1 MPWFKKNLR
10 QWLNR
15 FSLRACFLTLF
26 FSGYSKKAPGTIGS
40 LVALLLGLP
49 ILIFSAN
56 TLFLAAIL
64 IGLIAIAQIDKE
76 EEESK
81 IHDSSYIVIDELVG
95 MWLAMAISGLS
106 LAGVILSFIFFRIY
120 DITKPSLI
128 GKIDKEVKGGLGVVA
143 DDALAGV
150 LAGLSVLLAIN
161 ILGFFNIKL

>member
-1 MPWFKKNLR
+1 M
-10 QWLNR
+10 
-15 FSLRACFLTLF
+15 
-26 FSGYSKKAPGTIGS
+26 
-40 LVALLLGLP
+40 LLGLP
-49 ILIFSAN
+49 VLIFSAN

-106 LAGVILSFIFFRIY
+106 LAGVVLSFIFFRIY
-120 DITKPSLI
+120 DITKPSFI

-150 LAGLSVLLAIN
+150 LAGLSTLLVIN

>member
-1 MPWFKKNLR
+1 MNK
-10 QWLNR
+10 

-49 ILIFSAN
+49 VLIFSAN
-56 TLFLAAIL
+56 TLFLAAVF
-64 IGLIAIAQIDKE
+64 IGLIAISQIDKE

-106 LAGVILSFIFFRIY
+106 LAGVVLSFIFFRIY

-150 LAGLSVLLAIN
+150 LAGLSTLLAIN
-161 ILGFFNIKL
+161 IILGFFNIKL

>member
-1 MPWFKKNLR
+1 MDK
-10 QWLNR
+10 

-49 ILIFSAN
+49 VLIFSAN

-106 LAGVILSFIFFRIY
+106 LAGVVLSFVFFRIY

-150 LAGLSVLLAIN
+150 LAGLSVLLVIN

>member
-1 MPWFKKNLR
+1 MDK
-10 QWLNR
+10 

-49 ILIFSAN
+49 VLIFSAN
-56 TLFLAAIL
+56 TLFLGAVF
-64 IGLIAIAQIDKE
+64 IGLIAITQIDKE

-106 LAGVILSFIFFRIY
+106 LVGVILSFIFFRIY

-150 LAGLSVLLAIN
+150 LAGLSALLVIH
-161 ILGFFNIKL
+161 ILGFFNIKF

>member
-1 MPWFKKNLR
+1 M
-10 QWLNR
+10 
-15 FSLRACFLTLF
+15 
-26 FSGYSKKAPGTIGS
+26 
-40 LVALLLGLP
+40 LLGLP
-49 ILIFSAN
+49 VLAFSAN
-56 TLFLAAIL
+56 TLFLGAIF

-76 EEESK
+76 EEETK
-81 IHDSSYIVIDELVG
+81 RHDSSYIVIDELVG

-150 LAGLSVLLAIN
+150 LAGLSVLLAISV
-161 ILGFFNIKL
+161 LGFFNIKF

>member
-1 MPWFKKNLR
+1 M
-10 QWLNR
+10 
-15 FSLRACFLTLF
+15 
-26 FSGYSKKAPGTIGS
+26 
-40 LVALLLGLP
+40 LLGLP

-56 TLFLAAIL
+56 TLFLAAVL
-64 IGLIAIAQIDKE
+64 IGLIAITQIDKE

-106 LAGVILSFIFFRIY
+106 LAGVVLSFVFFRIY

>member
-1 MPWFKKNLR
+1 MDK
-10 QWLNR
+10 

-49 ILIFSAN
+49 VLAFSAN
-56 TLFLAAIL
+56 TLFLGAVFV
-64 IGLIAIAQIDKE
+64 GLIAIAQIDKE
-76 EEESK
+76 EEETK
-81 IHDSSYIVIDELVG
+81 RHDSSYIVIDELVG
-95 MWLAMAISGLS
+95 MWLTMAISGLS

-150 LAGLSVLLAIN
+150 LAGLSVLLVIN
-161 ILGFFNIKL
+161 ILGFFNIKF

>member
-1 MPWFKKNLR
+1 MDK
-10 QWLNR
+10 

-49 ILIFSAN
+49 VLIFSAN
-56 TLFLAAIL
+56 TLFLGAIFV
-64 IGLIAIAQIDKE
+64 GLIAIAQIDKE
-76 EEESK
+76 EEETK
-81 IHDSSYIVIDELVG
+81 RHDSSYIVIDELVG

-150 LAGLSVLLAIN
+150 LAGLSVLLVIN
-161 ILGFFNIKL
+161 ILGFFNIKF

>member
-1 MPWFKKNLR
+1 MDK
-10 QWLNR
+10 
-15 FSLRACFLTLF
+15 FSLHACFLTLF

-56 TLFLAAIL
+56 TLFLGAVFV
-64 IGLIAIAQIDKE
+64 GLIAIAQIDKE
-76 EEESK
+76 EEETK
-81 IHDSSYIVIDELVG
+81 RHDSSYIVIDELVG

-106 LAGVILSFIFFRIY
+106 LAGVVLSFIFFRIY

-143 DDALAGV
+143 DDALAGI
-150 LAGLSVLLAIN
+150 LAGLSALLVISV
-161 ILGFFNIKL
+161 LGFFNIKF

>member
-1 MPWFKKNLR
+1 M
-10 QWLNR
+10 
-15 FSLRACFLTLF
+15 
-26 FSGYSKKAPGTIGS
+26 
-40 LVALLLGLP
+40 LLGLP

-56 TLFLAAIL
+56 TLFLGAIF
-64 IGLIAIAQIDKE
+64 IGLIAITQIDKE

-81 IHDSSYIVIDELVG
+81 RHDSSYIVIDELVG
-95 MWLAMAISGLS
+95 MWLAMAVSGLS
-106 LAGVILSFIFFRIY
+106 LAGVVLSFIFFRVY

-150 LAGLSVLLAIN
+150 LAGLSALLVIH

>member
-1 MPWFKKNLR
+1 M
-10 QWLNR
+10 
-15 FSLRACFLTLF
+15 
-26 FSGYSKKAPGTIGS
+26 
-40 LVALLLGLP
+40 LLGLP
-49 ILIFSAN
+49 VLIFSAN
-56 TLFLAAIL
+56 TLFLGAIF

-76 EEESK
+76 EKESK

-150 LAGLSVLLAIN
+150 LAGLSALLVIH
-161 ILGFFNIKL
+161 ILGFFNIKF

>member
-1 MPWFKKNLR
+1 M
-10 QWLNR
+10 
-15 FSLRACFLTLF
+15 
-26 FSGYSKKAPGTIGS
+26 
-40 LVALLLGLP
+40 LLGLP
-49 ILIFSAN
+49 VLIFSAN
-56 TLFLAAIL
+56 TLFLGAVF

-106 LAGVILSFIFFRIY
+106 LAGVVLSFIFFRIY

-128 GKIDKEVKGGLGVVA
+128 GRIDKEVKGGLGVVA

-150 LAGLSVLLAIN
+150 LAGLSVLLVIH

>member
-1 MPWFKKNLR
+1 MDK
-10 QWLNR
+10 

-56 TLFLAAIL
+56 TLFLAAVL

-76 EEESK
+76 EEETK
-81 IHDSSYIVIDELVG
+81 RHDSSYIVIDELVG

-106 LAGVILSFIFFRIY
+106 LAGVVLSFIFFRIY

-150 LAGLSVLLAIN
+150 LAGLSALLAIN

>member
-1 MPWFKKNLR
+1 MDKFG
-10 QWLNR
+10 
-15 FSLRACFLTLF
+15 LRACFLTLF

-56 TLFLAAIL
+56 TLFLGAVFV
-64 IGLIAIAQIDKE
+64 GLIAIAQIDKE

-106 LAGVILSFIFFRIY
+106 LAGVVLSFIFFRIY

-143 DDALAGV
+143 DDALAGI
-150 LAGLSVLLAIN
+150 LAGLSALLVIH

>member
-1 MPWFKKNLR
+1 M
-10 QWLNR
+10 
-15 FSLRACFLTLF
+15 
-26 FSGYSKKAPGTIGS
+26 
-40 LVALLLGLP
+40 LLGLP

-56 TLFLAAIL
+56 TLFLGAIFV
-64 IGLIAIAQIDKE
+64 GLIAIAQIDKE
-76 EEESK
+76 EEETK
-81 IHDSSYIVIDELVG
+81 RHDSSHIVIDELVG

-150 LAGLSVLLAIN
+150 LAGLSALLVIH

>member
-1 MPWFKKNLR
+1 M
-10 QWLNR
+10 
-15 FSLRACFLTLF
+15 
-26 FSGYSKKAPGTIGS
+26 
-40 LVALLLGLP
+40 LLGLP

-56 TLFLAAIL
+56 TLFLGAVFV
-64 IGLIAIAQIDKE
+64 GLIAIAQIDKE
-76 EEESK
+76 EEETK
-81 IHDSSYIVIDELVG
+81 RHDSSYIVIDELVG

-150 LAGLSVLLAIN
+150 LAGLSALLVIH

>member
-1 MPWFKKNLR
+1 M
-10 QWLNR
+10 
-15 FSLRACFLTLF
+15 
-26 FSGYSKKAPGTIGS
+26 
-40 LVALLLGLP
+40 LLGLP

-56 TLFLAAIL
+56 TLFLGAVF
-64 IGLIAIAQIDKE
+64 IGLIAITQIDKE
-76 EEESK
+76 EEETK
-81 IHDSSYIVIDELVG
+81 RHDSSYIVIDELVG

-106 LAGVILSFIFFRIY
+106 LAGVVLSFIFFRIY

-150 LAGLSVLLAIN
+150 LAGLSALLVIH

>member
-1 MPWFKKNLR
+1 M
-10 QWLNR
+10 
-15 FSLRACFLTLF
+15 
-26 FSGYSKKAPGTIGS
+26 
-40 LVALLLGLP
+40 LLGLP
-49 ILIFSAN
+49 VLIFSAN
-56 TLFLAAIL
+56 TLFLGAVL

-106 LAGVILSFIFFRIY
+106 LAGVVLSFIFFRIY

-128 GKIDKEVKGGLGVVA
+128 GRIDKEVKGGLGVVA

-150 LAGLSVLLAIN
+150 LAGLSALLIIH
-161 ILGFFNIKL
+161 ILGFFNIKF

>member
-1 MPWFKKNLR
+1 MNK
-10 QWLNR
+10 

-40 LVALLLGLP
+40 FVALFLGLP
-49 ILIFSAN
+49 ILMFSAN
-56 TLFLAAIL
+56 TLFLAAVL
-64 IGLIAIAQIDKE
+64 IGLIAIVQIDKE

-128 GKIDKEVKGGLGVVA
+128 GKIDKEIKGGLGVVA

-150 LAGLSVLLAIN
+150 LAGLSALLVIH

>member
-1 MPWFKKNLR
+1 MDK
-10 QWLNR
+10 

-49 ILIFSAN
+49 VLIFSAN
-56 TLFLAAIL
+56 TLFLGAIF

-106 LAGVILSFIFFRIY
+106 LAGVALSFIFFRIY

-150 LAGLSVLLAIN
+150 LAGLSALLVIH

>member
-1 MPWFKKNLR
+1 M
-10 QWLNR
+10 
-15 FSLRACFLTLF
+15 
-26 FSGYSKKAPGTIGS
+26 
-40 LVALLLGLP
+40 LLGLP
-49 ILIFSAN
+49 VLIFSAN
-56 TLFLAAIL
+56 TLFLAAVF

-150 LAGLSVLLAIN
+150 LAGLSVLLVIS
-161 ILGFFNIKL
+161 ILGFFNIKF

>member
-1 MPWFKKNLR
+1 MDK
-10 QWLNR
+10 

-49 ILIFSAN
+49 VLIFSAN

-106 LAGVILSFIFFRIY
+106 LVGVVLSFVFFRIY

-150 LAGLSVLLAIN
+150 LAGLSVLLIIN

>member
-1 MPWFKKNLR
+1 M
-10 QWLNR
+10 
-15 FSLRACFLTLF
+15 
-26 FSGYSKKAPGTIGS
+26 
-40 LVALLLGLP
+40 LLGLP
-49 ILIFSAN
+49 VLIFSAN
-56 TLFLAAIL
+56 TLFLAAVL

-106 LAGVILSFIFFRIY
+106 LAGVVLSFIFFRIY

>member
-1 MPWFKKNLR
+1 MNK
-10 QWLNR
+10 

-49 ILIFSAN
+49 VLIFSAN
-56 TLFLAAIL
+56 TLFLAAVL

-106 LAGVILSFIFFRIY
+106 LAGVVLSFIFFRFY

-150 LAGLSVLLAIN
+150 LAGLSVLLTIN

>member
-1 MPWFKKNLR
+1 MNK
-10 QWLNR
+10 

-49 ILIFSAN
+49 VLIFSAN
-56 TLFLAAIL
+56 TLFLAAVL
-64 IGLIAIAQIDKE
+64 IGLIAITQIDKE

-150 LAGLSVLLAIN
+150 LAGLSTLLVIN
-161 ILGFFNIKL
+161 ILGFFNIKF

>member
-1 MPWFKKNLR
+1 MDK
-10 QWLNR
+10 

-49 ILIFSAN
+49 VLIFSAN
-56 TLFLAAIL
+56 TLFLGAVF

-143 DDALAGV
+143 DDALAGI
-150 LAGLSVLLAIN
+150 LAGLSALLVIH

>member
-1 MPWFKKNLR
+1 M
-10 QWLNR
+10 
-15 FSLRACFLTLF
+15 
-26 FSGYSKKAPGTIGS
+26 
-40 LVALLLGLP
+40 LLGLP

-56 TLFLAAIL
+56 TLFLGAIFV
-64 IGLIAIAQIDKE
+64 GLIAITQIDKE

-81 IHDSSYIVIDELVG
+81 IHDSSHIVIDELVG

-106 LAGVILSFIFFRIY
+106 LTGVVLSFIFFRVY

-128 GKIDKEVKGGLGVVA
+128 GRIDKEVKGGLGVVA

-150 LAGLSVLLAIN
+150 LAGLSALLVIH

>member
-1 MPWFKKNLR
+1 MDK
-10 QWLNR
+10 

-56 TLFLAAIL
+56 TLFLAAVFV
-64 IGLIAIAQIDKE
+64 GLIAIAQIDKE
-76 EEESK
+76 EEETK
-81 IHDSSYIVIDELVG
+81 RHDSSYIVIDELVG

-106 LAGVILSFIFFRIY
+106 LAGVVLSFIFFRIY

-128 GKIDKEVKGGLGVVA
+128 GRIDKEVKGGLGVVA

-150 LAGLSVLLAIN
+150 LAGLSVLLVIN
-161 ILGFFNIKL
+161 VLGFFNIKF

>member
-1 MPWFKKNLR
+1 MDK
-10 QWLNR
+10 

-56 TLFLAAIL
+56 TLFLGAIFV
-64 IGLIAIAQIDKE
+64 GLIAIAQIDKE
-76 EEESK
+76 EEETK
-81 IHDSSYIVIDELVG
+81 RHDSSYIVIDELVG

-150 LAGLSVLLAIN
+150 LAGLSVLLVIN

>member
-1 MPWFKKNLR
+1 M
-10 QWLNR
+10 
-15 FSLRACFLTLF
+15 
-26 FSGYSKKAPGTIGS
+26 
-40 LVALLLGLP
+40 LLGLP

-150 LAGLSVLLAIN
+150 LAGLSALLAIN

>member
-1 MPWFKKNLR
+1 MDK
-10 QWLNR
+10 
-15 FSLRACFLTLF
+15 FSLRMCFLTLF

-49 ILIFSAN
+49 VLIFSAN
-56 TLFLAAIL
+56 TLFLGAIF

-76 EEESK
+76 EEETK
-81 IHDSSYIVIDELVG
+81 RHDSSYIVIDELVG

-128 GKIDKEVKGGLGVVA
+128 GRIDKEVKGGLGVVA

-150 LAGLSVLLAIN
+150 LAGLSVLLAISV
-161 ILGFFNIKL
+161 LGFFNIKF

>member
-1 MPWFKKNLR
+1 M
-10 QWLNR
+10 
-15 FSLRACFLTLF
+15 
-26 FSGYSKKAPGTIGS
+26 
-40 LVALLLGLP
+40 LLGLP
-49 ILIFSAN
+49 VLIFSAN
-56 TLFLAAIL
+56 TLFLAAVL

-106 LAGVILSFIFFRIY
+106 LAGVILSFIFFRFY

-150 LAGLSVLLAIN
+150 LAGLSALLAIN

>member
-1 MPWFKKNLR
+1 MDK
-10 QWLNR
+10 

-56 TLFLAAIL
+56 TLFLAAVL

-106 LAGVILSFIFFRIY
+106 LAGVILSFIFFRFY

-128 GKIDKEVKGGLGVVA
+128 GKIDKEIKGGLGVVA

-150 LAGLSVLLAIN
+150 LAGLSVLLIIN

>member
-1 MPWFKKNLR
+1 MDK
-10 QWLNR
+10 

-49 ILIFSAN
+49 VLIFSAN

-106 LAGVILSFIFFRIY
+106 LAGVVLSFIFFRIY

-150 LAGLSVLLAIN
+150 LAGLSALLVIN
-161 ILGFFNIKL
+161 ILGFFNVKL

>member
-1 MPWFKKNLR
+1 MDK
-10 QWLNR
+10 
-15 FSLRACFLTLF
+15 FSLRTCFLTLF

-49 ILIFSAN
+49 VLIFSAN
-56 TLFLAAIL
+56 TLFLGAIFV
-64 IGLIAIAQIDKE
+64 GLIAIAQIDKE
-76 EEESK
+76 EEETK
-81 IHDSSYIVIDELVG
+81 RHDSSYIVIDELVG

-150 LAGLSVLLAIN
+150 LAGLSALLVIH
-161 ILGFFNIKL
+161 ILGFFNIKF

>member
-1 MPWFKKNLR
+1 MDK
-10 QWLNR
+10 

-56 TLFLAAIL
+56 TLFLGAIF
-64 IGLIAIAQIDKE
+64 IGLIAITQIDKE

-81 IHDSSYIVIDELVG
+81 IHDSSHIVIDELVG

-106 LAGVILSFIFFRIY
+106 LAGVVLSFIFFRIY

-150 LAGLSVLLAIN
+150 LAGLSALLVIH

>member
-1 MPWFKKNLR
+1 MDK
-10 QWLNR
+10 

-49 ILIFSAN
+49 VLIFSAN
-56 TLFLAAIL
+56 TLFLGAIF
-64 IGLIAIAQIDKE
+64 IGLIAITQIDKE

-150 LAGLSVLLAIN
+150 LAGLSALLVIN
-161 ILGFFNIKL
+161 ILGFFNIKF